1 MLIQKT
7 PIIRNAEENRM
18 KNGRASPVTVALL
31 SIVLLSSFI
40 LLGLP
45 PAKAQAP
52 PPPPATLRI
61 TSLDALSNFIQ
72 DPNLTPG
79 TSFVVD
85 VNIDNVPAIQNSTYG
100 GIQGFDI
107 TVNFDHTVLQPT
119 GISHDA
125 QHIPSCPSADTCLL
139 DGKLTLLDQLC
150 PPLTTCATGTARAV
164 VTMLGSSNRF
174 DTSSPPA
181 AFNTG
186 ILFRIQ
192 FKVVGI
198 GVTSIAVDTSSSQIL
213 GPLNSFPVP
222 LPYTTVDA
230 SFDNTPPFGFSL
242 SRVSGQVFVGKW
254 VATNITVSGGTAG
267 PVPVDLSVSGLP
279 TGAVPKLNVT
289 SGTTDYGASLNI
301 TTASTTPRGIYMVH
315 IIGNCAGCGVNGAG
329 FTTFT
334 IFALTVRDIAV
345 ISVTPSVTSADIGL
359 PVSVSVVVQNQG
371 TTLETFAV
379 NLWAN
384 STVVASNSAVTLSAG
399 SSQTVN
405 LVWNTTA
412 FSPGIYE
419 VSARVPPAPYDL
431 NTYNIN
437 SGGMVTLAFADAAV
451 TNVAATPQVVNPGQ
465 SVTTSITVANHGV
478 SAENFTVNVFAVI
491 SGGQKSSLASL
502 QVTMLVPG
510 QSTTLTAS
518 WSTTGFSSGT
528 YTVHIEIPSLK
539 NETNLADNLL
549 DSSSVRLN
557 AAPTASF
564 TITTTVPTAGQA
576 VSFDA
581 SQSSDSD
588 GTIPASGYSWNF
600 GDGTTG
606 TGKVVSHN
614 FQNAGSFSVILT
626 VTDNDGATQT
636 KTQSV
641 TIASSGSSLAS
652 ILTSPVGLAGIGVAV
667 LLIIIGAV
675 LFTRRRSSKTAS

>member
-1 MLIQKT
+1 
-7 PIIRNAEENRM
+7 
-18 KNGRASPVTVALL
+18 
-31 SIVLLSSFI
+31 
-40 LLGLP
+40 
-45 PAKAQAP
+45 
-52 PPPPATLRI
+52 
-61 TSLDALSNFIQ
+61 
-72 DPNLTPG
+72 
-79 TSFVVD
+79 
-85 VNIDNVPAIQNSTYG
+85 
-100 GIQGFDI
+100 
-107 TVNFDHTVLQPT
+107 
-119 GISHDA
+119 
-125 QHIPSCPSADTCLL
+125 
-139 DGKLTLLDQLC
+139 
-150 PPLTTCATGTARAV
+150 
-164 VTMLGSSNRF
+164 
-174 DTSSPPA
+174 
-181 AFNTG
+181 
-186 ILFRIQ
+186 
-192 FKVVGI
+192 
-198 GVTSIAVDTSSSQIL
+198 
-213 GPLNSFPVP
+213 
-222 LPYTTVDA
+222 
-230 SFDNTPPFGFSL
+230 
-242 SRVSGQVFVGKW
+242 
-254 VATNITVSGGTAG
+254 
-267 PVPVDLSVSGLP
+267 
-279 TGAVPKLNVT
+279 
-289 SGTTDYGASLNI
+289 
-301 TTASTTPRGIYMVH
+301 
-315 IIGNCAGCGVNGAG
+315 
-329 FTTFT
+329 
-334 IFALTVRDIAV
+334 
-345 ISVTPSVTSADIGL
+345 
-359 PVSVSVVVQNQG
+359 
-371 TTLETFAV
+371 
-379 NLWAN
+379 LWAN

-419 VSARVPPAPYDL
+419 VTARVPPAPYDL

-539 NETNLADNLL
+539 NETNLVDNLL

-641 TIASSGSSLAS
+641 TIASSGSSLTS

-675 LFTRRRSSKTAS
+675 LFARRRSSKTAS